1 MLHMTDQRDPI
12 LLEFRDEAPSGI
24 GCAVYRGLWAVHG
37 GKKPAGKTHG
47 SQFACQTA
55 ASRSIIATLAKCPA
69 GTRTKAVA
77 WSAMT
82 MTGTDADRGGMGE
95 EGQERGEGGAR

>member
-1 MLHMTDQRDPI
+1 MTDQRDPI
-12 LLEFRDEAPSGI
+12 LLEFGDEAPCGI
-24 GCAVYRGLWAVHG
+24 GSAVYRGLWIVHG
-37 GKKPAGKTHG
+37 GKTHG

-55 ASRSIIATLAKCPA
+55 ASRSINATVAKCPA

-82 MTGTDADRGGMGE
+82 MIGTDADRGGMDE
-95 EGQERGEGGAR
+95 ERQERGEGGAR